1 MENVGWNSLSN
12 IEYLILITMYL
23 HYNNENYFNIRRDTN
38 REHVE
43 RIWLSSFS
51 QEGNILVTEN
61 NLFITNQAFTF
72 ECKLGHVTQTVL
84 FERRTMYR
92 CLLCLNT

>member
-61 NLFITNQAFTF
+61 NLFIRNQAFTLAVYCAVCM
-72 ECKLGHVTQTVL
+72 ECSLSAL
-84 FERRTMYR
+84 FKYVRREI
-92 CLLCLNT
+92 